1 MAASTAAIEILLYH
15 QDEHIP
21 KFNDTYDTKN
31 HRSEHTVL
39 LSGQQRTS
47 QPEPAAIQHSL
58 VPTSSASAMHTA
70 SCVSGSARYPGCMA
84 NPSHVV
90 GFSGLLEGAER
101 PKPAYFITPEN
112 SGWTISHATEM
123 DLHLRFT
130 SSKRHEIR
138 MEPTDRMTDSR
149 RAPRRHH
156 RNLRA
161 SICSRGGLPAN
172 IALQRIATLC
182 IAEFHVYNNV

>member
-15 QDEHIP
+15 QDEHIT
-21 KFNDTYDTKN
+21 KFNDAYDTKN
-31 HRSEHTVL
+31 QRSEHILL

-47 QPEPAAIQHSL
+47 QPEPAASQHSL
-58 VPTSSASAMHTA
+58 VHTFGASAMHTA
-70 SCVSGSARYPGCMA
+70 SCVSGPARYPGCIA

-90 GFSGLLEGAER
+90 GFLSLQEGAAR

-112 SGWTISHATEM
+112 SGWTTSHATEM
-123 DLHLRFT
+123 ELHLRFT

-138 MEPTDRMTDSR
+138 IEPTDRMTDSR

-161 SICSRGGLPAN
+161 FD
-172 IALQRIATLC
+172 LQPRRASSEHGTAAYCNFVHSGVSC
-182 IAEFHVYNNV
+182 I